1 MIKHGSCKLSAQ
13 ELRLMLQNMGKDLE
27 RKEVIQI
34 FNVIDRDFD
43 GVISYFEFIHR
54 YGKPSSGGAIDLI
67 M

>member
-1 MIKHGSCKLSAQ
+1 
-13 ELRLMLQNMGKDLE
+13 MLQNMGKDLE